1 MKVLLIEMEDAGCG
15 LAFALLCI
23 KAGHQVRYFLR
34 PENNQRIG
42 EGFKGLERVKNW
54 VPSASSWA
62 DLVVLTG
69 NDEYLPKLDA
79 IRKRGVAVFAPTFK
93 SAALEVKRELGMKAF
108 EAAGIEVPPY
118 KTFKSLDEAE
128 GYVRKKPDRY
138 VFKTLGSEEDKSLS
152 YCGKSPADMVARLQ
166 RWKRLGLNPKGPVM
180 LQTFIPG
187 LEIGVSRWMG
197 KDGFIGPYNENFEH
211 KKLLSGNC
219 GPNCGEAGTIQ
230 KYCKESKLGDK
241 VLAPLEDALLE
252 LGHLGDVDVNCIV
265 DEKGKPW
272 PLEFTMRWG
281 WPAFNIMLATHRGD
295 PAAWMLD
302 AAEGEDTL
310 EVDYS
315 IACGIVLA
323 QPDYPYSMASKADT
337 LDIPITGPSTGNRK
351 YVHPQSVKMA
361 RLPVMKGE
369 EITEKKIWATCG
381 DYVAVVTGTGKTV
394 TQARD
399 RAYKVVGEI
408 EIPDMMYRDDIGE
421 KLQDE
426 LPKLHAHG
434 FATEFKYQ

>member
-1 MKVLLIEMEDAGCG
+1 MKVLLLEMEDAGCG

-23 KAGHQVRYFLR
+23 KAGHAVRYFLR
-34 PENNQRIG
+34 ADNNQSIG

-62 DLVVLTG
+62 DLVVMTG

-79 IRKRGVAVFAPTFK
+79 IRAKGVAVYAPTAK
-93 SAALEVKRELGMKAF
+93 SAGLEIKRESGMKAF
-108 EAAGIEVPPY
+108 ESAGIEVPPY
-118 KTFKSLDEAE
+118 KTFKSLDDAEAH
-128 GYVRKKPDRY
+128 VRKKPDRY

-152 YCGKSPADMVARLQ
+152 YCGQSPADMVARLQ
-166 RWKRLGLNPKGPVM
+166 RWKRLGLNPKGSVM

-187 LEIGVSRWMG
+187 IELGVSRWMG

-230 KYCKESKLGDK
+230 KYCKASALGDR
-241 VLAPLEDALLE
+241 VLGPLEDALVK

-281 WPAFNIMLATHRGD
+281 WPAFNIMLATHKGD

-323 QPDYPYSMASKADT
+323 QPDYPYSKASKADT

-361 RLPVMKGE
+361 KLPVMKGE
-369 EITEKKIWATCG
+369 EIGEKKIWATCG

-394 TQARD
+394 TQARE

-421 KLQDE
+421 KLEEE
-426 LPKLHAHG
+426 LPKLHEHG